1 MEASIYKVIKT
12 SQKCF
17 LFKTKKKG
25 RFRFK
30 LLCLLYFG
38 FFISV
43 SKKKTNFDYANKA
56 LDKAKLPFLNNDA
69 KVSQPICVCV
79 CV

>member
-1 MEASIYKVIKT
+1 MFSV
-12 SQKCF
+12 QDQ
-17 LFKTKKKG
+17 KKG

-43 SKKKTNFDYANKA
+43 SKKKKTNFDYANKA

-69 KVSQPICVCV
+69 KVSQPIYVCV
-79 CV
+79 CVIEMMKR